1 MTANQAT
8 LQESKTHMNSSRVSA
23 PCSALLLFGATGDL
37 AKRMLLPSLF
47 ALHDDGL
54 IAGDLR
60 IVGTARSAMSDD
72 EYRQLAK
79 EALAEYLPEDQREKL
94 KQE

>member
-1 MTANQAT
+1 
-8 LQESKTHMNSSRVSA
+8 
-23 PCSALLLFGATGDL
+23 
-37 AKRMLLPSLF
+37 MLLPSLF

-72 EYRQLAK
+72 EYRQLAQD
-79 EALAEYLPEDQREKL
+79 ALAEYLPEDRKGNGQLQSFLDRFS
-94 KQE
+94 